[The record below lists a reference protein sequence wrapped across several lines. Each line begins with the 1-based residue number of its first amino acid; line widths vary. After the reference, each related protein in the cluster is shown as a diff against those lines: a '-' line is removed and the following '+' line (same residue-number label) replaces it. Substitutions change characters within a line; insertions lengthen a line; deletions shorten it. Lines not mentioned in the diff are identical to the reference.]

1 LLKLQGEKMKKVF
14 MLMSLILCLSC
25 GKNTDA
31 QSGRNGGHLT
41 TANTVRD
48 IVNHPAFSG
57 FGELLLPRDNN
68 SAHYNTRISH
78 IDSLIYHENVHPPE
92 IVVALNH
99 MISEA
104 QSGKTIFYDFYTAQQ
119 KRTDPA
125 KENTGLFFFRGR
137 PGAPFAI
144 VCPGG
149 GFSYVGSLHEGFP
162 LALEI
167 SKKGYNAFVIRYRIG
182 GERIACEDLAA
193 AIAFIFNNAQTLQV
207 DTRNYSLWGGSAGA
221 RIAARL
227 SSYGTQAYGEKT
239 YPKPA
244 TAVILYT
251 GHSDF
256 TINDPPTFTVVG
268 ERDRIANPATMQRRV
283 DAMGAA
289 GIDVEFH
296 RYPNVG
302 HGFALG
308 TGTTAEGWIH
318 NAVRFWERYLNL

>member
-1 LLKLQGEKMKKVF
+1 MINE
-14 MLMSLILCLSC
+14 
-25 GKNTDA
+25 A
-31 QSGRNGGHLT
+31 QSGR
-41 TANTVRD
+41 
-48 IVNHPAFSG
+48 
-57 FGELLLPRDNN
+57 
-68 SAHYNTRISH
+68 
-78 IDSLIYHENVHPPE
+78 
-92 IVVALNH
+92 
-99 MISEA
+99 
-104 QSGKTIFYDFYTAQQ
+104 TIFYDFYTAQQ

-162 LALEI
+162 LALEL

-193 AIAFIFNNAQTLQV
+193 AIAYIFNNAQTLQV
-207 DTRNYSLWGGSAGA
+207 DTKNYSLWGGSAGA
-221 RIAARL
+221 RMAARL
-227 SSYGTQAYGEKT
+227 SSHGTSAYGQSVF
-239 YPKPA
+239 PRPV

-251 GHSDF
+251 AHSDF
-256 TINDPPTFTVVG
+256 TANDPPTFTVVG
-268 ERDRIANPATMQRRV
+268 ERDRIASPATMERRV
-283 DAMGAA
+283 NAMQAA
-289 GIDVEFH
+289 GIESEFN

-318 NAVRFWERYLNL
+318 NAVRFWERYQN